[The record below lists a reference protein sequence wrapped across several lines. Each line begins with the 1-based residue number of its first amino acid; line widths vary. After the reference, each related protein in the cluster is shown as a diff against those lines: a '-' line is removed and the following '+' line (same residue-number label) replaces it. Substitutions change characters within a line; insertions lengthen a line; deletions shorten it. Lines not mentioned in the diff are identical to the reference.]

1 MPLPGTWLGVHIDQI
16 ALLAPDLQPA
26 MAAYHANLGVTFRV
40 FEVDETNSSFSGSSA
55 TFRTRIAVTLN
66 GPSIEI
72 IQPVAGTTLHSEH
85 LRVRGPGL
93 HHLGVYVDELS
104 QAVESLSSRGYKK
117 ILEGKID
124 RVSEFAYFDA
134 GEMHCIIEPL
144 HLSSEL
150 PLFLAEHGQSYP

>member
-1 MPLPGTWLGVHIDQI
+1 MPRSPYQAVRRGTATVLPK
-16 ALLAPDLQPA
+16 
-26 MAAYHANLGVTFRV
+26 NLMVSCR
-40 FEVDETNSSFSGSSA
+40 
-55 TFRTRIAVTLN
+55 
-66 GPSIEI
+66 
-72 IQPVAGTTLHSEH
+72 
-85 LRVRGPGL
+85 
-93 HHLGVYVDELS
+93 